1 MQCNTNYTG
10 SIENFKFINLNVLST
25 YRKLFPNTILGLS
38 DHTPGHETV
47 LGAVP
52 FGIKAVEKH
61 FTDDTSRDGPDHPF
75 SMDPKSW
82 REMVDRTRF
91 LEQAMGDGVKKIEE
105 NELETSI
112 LQRRAIRCIKNL
124 SSGHVITKMILSIKD
139 PVQMMLFLLTI

>member
-61 FTDDTSRDGPDHPF
+61 LQTTPLGMGQITLFQWI
-75 SMDPKSW
+75 KS
-82 REMVDRTRF
+82 
-91 LEQAMGDGVKKIEE
+91 
-105 NELETSI
+105 
-112 LQRRAIRCIKNL
+112 
-124 SSGHVITKMILSIKD
+124 
-139 PVQMMLFLLTI
+139 